1 MHLLA
6 GVGTEAA
13 IVRDYWE
20 RDLAGGLNEV
30 ASVRAMAACK
40 GYQEF
45 ASTVD
50 IGFVRDRVVPV
61 LMLAGAVAVLP
72 LPAAQF
78 LGPREVAIPGI
89 VHFLCVGVGAIAATG
104 AAIALTAVGV
114 WNQDGRAVLV
124 GTAFTAMAALLALHG
139 LATPGVIFGFN
150 GVVSLSGGATL
161 PVGGAVLALSAV
173 PVFRGPQGV
182 KALLWLQGVLLA
194 GITFLGLVGLIF
206 PSLVPAVPAPASP
219 SALGVLVVGLC
230 FYGVLGLRAL
240 HTFLLT
246 HRGSDL
252 FVLLGLGW
260 LTSAL
265 VASLVLDFSQL
276 GWWVGHGLEIAG
288 IAFVGGAVALD
299 LHRGVQSRPLVGDF
313 RGSVLVSAE
322 ESFLGSHIRALTL
335 RLAEKDEYT
344 EEHTRRVALRAVQVG
359 EELGLPAGRLRTLA
373 TGGLLH
379 DIGKLSVPDEV
390 LKKPGPLDEEEYALV
405 QRHPEHGRRLLH
417 ELGGFQEGVLRLV
430 HDHHERL
437 DGNGYPQGLCA
448 EELDLDTRILTVC
461 DVYDAL
467 ISTRVYRAAW
477 SAEKALAFLHEQAGS
492 AFDARCI
499 DALAHVLALESASPL
514 RAAV

>member
-1 MHLLA
+1 
-6 GVGTEAA
+6 
-13 IVRDYWE
+13 
-20 RDLAGGLNEV
+20 
-30 ASVRAMAACK
+30 
-40 GYQEF
+40 
-45 ASTVD
+45 
-50 IGFVRDRVVPV
+50 
-61 LMLAGAVAVLP
+61 MLAGAVAILP

-78 LGPREVAIPGI
+78 LGPKSVAIPGI
-89 VHFLCVGVGAIAATG
+89 VHFLCVGMGAMAATG

-139 LATPGVIFGFN
+139 LATPDVIFGFN
-150 GVVSLSGGATL
+150 GVVSFSGGATL
-161 PVGGAVLALSAV
+161 PVGGAVLALSAL

-182 KALLWLQGVLLA
+182 KPLLWLQGALLV
-194 GITFLGLVGLIF
+194 GIAALGLVGLLY

-219 SALGVLVVGLC
+219 AALAVLLVGLA

-265 VASLVLDFSQL
+265 VAALVLDFSQL

-299 LHRGVQSRPLVGDF
+299 LYRGVQSRPLVGDL
-313 RGSVLVSAE
+313 RGSALVSEE

-359 EELGLPAGRLRTLA
+359 EELGLPPGRLRTLA

-379 DIGKLSVPDEV
+379 DIGKLSVPDDV

-405 QRHPEHGRRLLH
+405 QRHPEHGRRLLR
-417 ELGGFQEGVLRLV
+417 ELGGFAEGVLRLV

-437 DGNGYPQGLCA
+437 DGKGYPQGLCA
-448 EELDLDTRILTVC
+448 EALDLDTRILTVC

-477 SAEKALAFLHEQAGS
+477 SAEKALAFLHEQAGA

-499 DALAHVLALESASPL
+499 DALARVLAREAASPL